1 MSLLTAPSTA
11 LLTPLLVNS
20 RSLALLTECI
30 RDESESE
37 TYLPVLLAG
46 KDMFKNINLSL
57 LLLCQSFATNPS
69 RLSSYKAC
77 TVALDYDIIKIK
89 DFINL

>member
-1 MSLLTAPSTA
+1 MSLSTAPLTA

-20 RSLALLTECI
+20 RSLVPLTEYT

-37 TYLPVLLAG
+37 TYLLVLLIG
-46 KDMFKNINLSL
+46 KDIFENINLSL
-57 LLLCQSFATNPS
+57 LLPCQSFATNPS

-77 TVALDYDIIKIK
+77 TVALDYNIIKIK
-89 DFINL
+89 DLTNL